1 MRVFLAA
8 TGVASLVV
16 FFACGG
22 AQPPPAQL
30 QGLASDPL
38 STPADSA
45 AVNLTPA
52 PGPSGSAGAPTGG
65 AAATPPSTP
74 GGVSILARDQHAP
87 NAVALGKA
95 HVYWVDELDGDIA
108 RVTKTGGTTMQ
119 VYAGTGQ
126 PFSANSSIATDDTDI
141 YWTSQ
146 IDKTSSLT
154 RQDRNGGKPTVVTSS
169 SQFAIQCVAVDE
181 TAMYWVLGG
190 GVIKQNKHGGAPQAL
205 AGGFKGADCIA
216 VDGDHVY
223 WSVSGSPDKQFA
235 DGAIIESTKTGANT
249 RVLVK
254 DAAHAENVHAD
265 GESVYWMSGPKVLR
279 ADKKTGET
287 KKLAEAS
294 GPVAD
299 IAIDDHYVYFLTPDA
314 LARAPKD
321 GSGHGETLADGLSRP
336 TSVIADATAVYF
348 TTKGTEAGKWHDGTV
363 GRWEKH

>member
-1 MRVFLAA
+1 MRVFL
-8 TGVASLVV
+8 GVTVAASLVV

-22 AQPPPAQL
+22 SQPPPAQPV
-30 QGLASDPL
+30 GLASDPL

-45 AVNLTPA
+45 AVNLAPA
-52 PGPSGSAGAPTGG
+52 PGPSGSAAAPAAGGAPAPG
-65 AAATPPSTP
+65 PTP
-74 GGVSILARDQHAP
+74 GGVTILARDQHAP

-108 RVTKTGGTTMQ
+108 RITKTGGTTMQ

-126 PFSANSSIATDDTDI
+126 PFAANSSIATDDTDI
-141 YWTSQ
+141 FWTSQ
-146 IDKTSSLT
+146 IDKTSALT

-169 SQFAIQCVAVDE
+169 SQFPIQCVAVDD

-190 GVIKQNKHGGAPQAL
+190 GVIKQSKKGGGPQAL

-254 DAAHAENVHAD
+254 GADHAENVHAD
-265 GESVYWMSGPKVLR
+265 GTAVYWMSGPKVFR
-279 ADKKTGET
+279 ADKRTGEAQ
-287 KKLAEAS
+287 KLAEAS
-294 GPVAD
+294 GKVAD
-299 IAIDDHYVYFLTPDA
+299 IAIDDQYVYFLTPDA
-314 LARAPKD
+314 LARAPK
-321 GSGHGETLADGLSRP
+321 GGGGHGETLVDGLQTP